1 MELLSLDAV
10 TMDGTVILTRL
21 IYKPNLDIRIV
32 EKFYIIDV
40 C

>member
-1 MELLSLDAV
+1 
-10 TMDGTVILTRL
+10 MDGTVILTRL